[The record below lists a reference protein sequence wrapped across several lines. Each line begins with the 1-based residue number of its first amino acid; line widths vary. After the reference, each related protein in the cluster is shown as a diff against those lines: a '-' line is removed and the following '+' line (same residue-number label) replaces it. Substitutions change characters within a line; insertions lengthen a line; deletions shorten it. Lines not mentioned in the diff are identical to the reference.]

1 MDISKLIAALAV
13 SGGAIHPQGHV
24 REGNERGYP
33 MTVDY
38 SSLSERWDKP
48 SSEIERAK
56 IPNKEAKAA
65 ATRYGL
71 GFKNIGPEDAIAM
84 HGAGFKAQDDI
95 ARIIEDK
102 ESKEAM
108 YLANAILKGAYAA
121 GIPDKLAK
129 NSPDYPDGGD
139 IGEMKRIS
147 GNKYVRP
154 MMGFSAI
161 MDLMKSQRPEQ
172 NWDVSA
178 GVMPNST
185 AVGLTFNKRF

>member
-13 SGGAIHPQGHV
+13 SGGAVHPQGHV
-24 REGNERGYP
+24 REGNDRGYP

-38 SSLSERWDKP
+38 GNLTESWGDNGPKSPKWTSKDKENA
-48 SSEIERAK
+48 SKYGMNLYDKSKEDEI
-56 IPNKEAKAA
+56 
-65 ATRYGL
+65 
-71 GFKNIGPEDAIAM
+71 AIQ
-84 HGAGFKAQDDI
+84 GAGFKAQDDI

-108 YLANAILKGAYAA
+108 YLANAILKGAQVA
-121 GIPDKLAK
+121 GLSKKLVK
-129 NSPDYPDGGD
+129 TSPEHPQNSD
-139 IGEMKRIS
+139 IDEMKKIS